1 MFVCFHAIHSGSAA
15 VMLLETNPYN
25 TLLLLFFLGL
35 LLFPLVLIA
44 YLTFWGLVSFWV
56 ELVRQKH
63 FRVIS
68 STEMDRK
75 YVAGKMEWMTTSK
88 KLSFFLGRKKKY
100 KCFVIFLCPL
110 HILWRFVTV
119 WSIHILLGSRPL
131 FCFSS
136 SPAYN
141 KCFCT

>member
-1 MFVCFHAIHSGSAA
+1 
-15 VMLLETNPYN
+15 MLLENPYN
-25 TLLLLFFLGL
+25 TLLLFFLSVSLSL

-88 KLSFFLGRKKKY
+88 EALFF
-100 KCFVIFLCPL
+100 
-110 HILWRFVTV
+110 
-119 WSIHILLGSRPL
+119 
-131 FCFSS
+131 
-136 SPAYN
+136 
-141 KCFCT
+141 